1 MGRSRSV
8 RRRAALALA
17 VMVLAACAD
26 TRINA
31 ARYAQSALIGMP
43 EQTLLSCAGAP
54 DKRASV
60 DNYDYYTYRSRR
72 TDVYPSM
79 NMGLGYGF
87 YHGGMGYWGA
97 PPWPDDSVD
106 VRTAACE
113 ATFTLK
119 NGTVRQLT
127 YGGPNGDVPGRLSQC
142 YYIVQ
147 NCLALIPQ
155 QTGQ

>member
-1 MGRSRSV
+1 MGHSRSR
-8 RRRAALALA
+8 RNRAALTLA
-17 VMVLAACAD
+17 AMVLVACAD
-26 TRINA
+26 TRVNA
-31 ARYAQSALIGMP
+31 AQYAQSALIGMP

-54 DKRASV
+54 DKRVSV
-60 DNYDYYTYRSRR
+60 DNYDYFTYRSQR

-79 NMGLGYGF
+79 NMGYGF
-87 YHGGMGYWGA
+87 YHGGMGYWGGG
-97 PPWPDDSVD
+97 PWDDSVD

-119 NGTVRQLT
+119 NGTVQQLT
-127 YGGPNGDVPGRLSQC
+127 YGGPNGDVAGRLSQC